1 MPARARGCESLPRSD
16 HTVGVRGGRDG
27 RTFAPEGGAPC
38 IYPGRRASR
47 TVNGFRRSW
56 KFEYECLRPTPR
68 ICQTVWH
75 TGVVRTTLELDDAL
89 LASLMARL
97 PGVSKTEAIQRAVRF
112 YLTHDAVDQLRQLA
126 GTVEIDDL
134 SRELRG
140 ADRTM

>member
-56 KFEYECLRPTPR
+56 KFEYECLRPTGFA
-68 ICQTVWH
+68 TVGRYSNFKIPH
-75 TGVVRTTLELDDAL
+75 
-89 LASLMARL
+89 
-97 PGVSKTEAIQRAVRF
+97 P
-112 YLTHDAVDQLRQLA
+112 
-126 GTVEIDDL
+126 
-134 SRELRG
+134 
-140 ADRTM
+140 ADHFGR